1 MVKIAFSSPFSGKEP
16 AKDAR
21 CLVPEKDPEV
31 GTAGPDPHST
41 GRCLLTLLGLAF
53 ILAGLI
59 VGGACIYKFFVPRHK
74 MFEGQLS
81 YMDRTELEEEPYYLP
96 VSEEADIREEDNVA
110 LIRIPVPS
118 FSEGDSA
125 AIVHDFDRLLT
136 AYLDLQLQKCYI
148 ISLNTSV
155 VLPPR
160 SLMDLF
166 MKLASGSYLPQT
178 YLVREELVVTE
189 RIDDVSELGVFIYQH
204 CVGRETYRLQRRDQ
218 LPGIQKRS
226 AENCVQL
233 RHFENIFVTIT
244 RICQE

>member
-21 CLVPEKDPEV
+21 CLVPDKDPEV
-31 GTAGPDPHST
+31 ATNVPDTTST

-59 VGGACIYKFFVPRHK
+59 VGGACIYKFFMPRHK
-74 MFEGQLS
+74 TFEGQLS
-81 YMDRTELEEEPYYLP
+81 YMDHADLDEEPYYLP

-110 LIRIPVPS
+110 LINVPVPS

-148 ISLNTSV
+148 INLNTSV

-160 SLMDLF
+160 NLMDLF
-166 MKLASGSYLPQT
+166 MKLATGSYLPQT

-189 RIDDVSELGVFIYQH
+189 RVDDVSDLGIFIYQH

-218 LPGIQKRS
+218 VAGVQKRS
-226 AENCVQL
+226 AERCLQIV
-233 RHFENIFVTIT
+233 HFENTFVSQT
-244 RICQE
+244 RICHQ

>member
-16 AKDAR
+16 PKDAR
-21 CLVPEKDPEV
+21 CLVPDKDPEV
-31 GTAGPDPHST
+31 ATTGPDSNST

-59 VGGACIYKFFVPRHK
+59 VGGACIYKFFMPRHK
-74 MFEGQLS
+74 TFEGQLS
-81 YMDRTELEEEPYYLP
+81 YMDHTDMDEEPYYLP

-110 LIRIPVPS
+110 LINVPVPS

-148 ISLNTSV
+148 INLNTSV

-160 SLMDLF
+160 NLMDLF
-166 MKLASGSYLPQT
+166 MKLATGSYLPQT

-189 RIDDVSELGVFIYQH
+189 RVDDVSELGIFIYQH

-218 LPGIQKRS
+218 VIGLQKRS
-226 AENCVQL
+226 AERCMQIA
-233 RHFENIFVTIT
+233 HFENTFVMMT
-244 RICQE
+244 RICHE

>member
-1 MVKIAFSSPFSGKEP
+1 
-16 AKDAR
+16 
-21 CLVPEKDPEV
+21 DPEV
-31 GTAGPDPHST
+31 ATHAPDTPST

-74 MFEGQLS
+74 TFEGQLS
-81 YMDRTELEEEPYYLP
+81 YIDHTDLEEEPYYLP
-96 VSEEADIREEDNVA
+96 VSEEAEIYEEDNVA
-110 LIRIPVPS
+110 VINIPVPS

-148 ISLNTSV
+148 INLNTSV

-160 SLMDLF
+160 NLMDLF

-189 RIDDVSELGVFIYQH
+189 RIDDVSELGVFIYRH

-218 LPGIQKRS
+218 VIGLQKRS
-226 AENCVQL
+226 AESCKKIL
-233 RHFENIFVTIT
+233 HFENNYVVKT

>member
-16 AKDAR
+16 AKDTH
-21 CLVPEKDPEV
+21 CLVQDQDPEV
-31 GTAGPDPHST
+31 ATNGPDTNST
-41 GRCLLTLLGLAF
+41 GRCLLTLLGVAF

-74 MFEGQLS
+74 TFEGQLS
-81 YMDRTELEEEPYYLP
+81 YIDHTDLDEEPYYLP
-96 VSEEADIREEDNVA
+96 VSEEAVIREEDNVA
-110 LIRIPVPS
+110 EINVPVPG

-125 AIVHDFDRLLT
+125 AIVHDFDKLLT

-148 ISLNTSV
+148 INLNTSV

-160 SLMDLF
+160 NLMDLF
-166 MKLASGSYLPQT
+166 MKLATGAYLPQT

-204 CVGRETYRLQRRDQ
+204 CAGRETYRLQRRDQ
-218 LPGIQKRS
+218 VIGYQKRS
-226 AENCVQL
+226 AESCMQIA
-233 RHFENIFVTIT
+233 HFENTFVVMT
-244 RICQE
+244 RICHE

>member
-1 MVKIAFSSPFSGKEP
+1 MHRGVQM
-16 AKDAR
+16 
-21 CLVPEKDPEV
+21 DPEV
-31 GTAGPDPHST
+31 ATNVPDTAST

-59 VGGACIYKFFVPRHK
+59 VGGACIYKFFMPRHK

-81 YMDRTELEEEPYYLP
+81 YIDHTDVDEEPYYLP
-96 VSEEADIREEDNVA
+96 VSEEADIREEDN
-110 LIRIPVPS
+110 
-118 FSEGDSA
+118 
-125 AIVHDFDRLLT
+125 LLT

-160 SLMDLF
+160 NLMDLF

-189 RIDDVSELGVFIYQH
+189 RVDDVSELGIFIYQH

-218 LPGIQKRS
+218 IIGFQKRS
-226 AENCVQL
+226 AESCMKIA
-233 RHFENIFVTIT
+233 HFENTFVTMT
-244 RICQE
+244 RICHE